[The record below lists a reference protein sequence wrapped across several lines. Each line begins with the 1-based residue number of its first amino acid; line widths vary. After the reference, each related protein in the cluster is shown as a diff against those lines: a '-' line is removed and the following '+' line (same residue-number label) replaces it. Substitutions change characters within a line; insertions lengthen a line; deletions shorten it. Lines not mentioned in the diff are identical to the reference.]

1 MVSDQGLNIKKAAE
15 IGKLHHLFCFAH
27 KLDLCL
33 TSYGVNLVED
43 YSHLITK
50 CKDIIKFFRYKS
62 SEVAEKQAELNELF
76 ENIIEDDHSY
86 FEVVENAP
94 STSLKKF
101 CPTRW
106 NTLFTMIESLLIN
119 RAVVYDLLRKHGKND
134 LIFTARQI
142 SALKKLLEFL
152 KTFKQATKKL
162 QGERYPTLSLAWP
175 YVCLLKRNCR
185 TPDCVD
191 HDSDYGDDAISD
203 FDLEDGVDESSVS
216 YGLALGKLKNYVYDA
231 LETRFPKDDTMLLAS
246 NLDPRFLTMRD
257 RYNSVEEYL
266 NGIKIFLVAIKDDF
280 TSYSQP
286 IESNATP
293 KLSAFEQL
301 FSEILDE
308 EASAN
313 QQTPSL
319 NQEILAY
326 IRLPRL
332 QSNAHDGFNLLKWW
346 NDHQSSFPILSRIAR
361 KVHSIVATSAEA
373 ERVFSSCGNIVNQKR
388 SRLLPSNVDKFVF
401 IHANLYEE
409 PEESIN

>member
-33 TSYGVNLVED
+33 TTYGVNLVED

-86 FEVVENAP
+86 FEVVENVP

-175 YVCLLKRNCR
+175 CLFAQK
-185 TPDCVD
+185 
-191 HDSDYGDDAISD
+191 
-203 FDLEDGVDESSVS
+203 
-216 YGLALGKLKNYVYDA
+216 KL
-231 LETRFPKDDTMLLAS
+231 
-246 NLDPRFLTMRD
+246 
-257 RYNSVEEYL
+257 
-266 NGIKIFLVAIKDDF
+266 
-280 TSYSQP
+280 
-286 IESNATP
+286 
-293 KLSAFEQL
+293 
-301 FSEILDE
+301 
-308 EASAN
+308 
-313 QQTPSL
+313 
-319 NQEILAY
+319 
-326 IRLPRL
+326 
-332 QSNAHDGFNLLKWW
+332 
-346 NDHQSSFPILSRIAR
+346 
-361 KVHSIVATSAEA
+361 
-373 ERVFSSCGNIVNQKR
+373 
-388 SRLLPSNVDKFVF
+388 
-401 IHANLYEE
+401 
-409 PEESIN
+409 